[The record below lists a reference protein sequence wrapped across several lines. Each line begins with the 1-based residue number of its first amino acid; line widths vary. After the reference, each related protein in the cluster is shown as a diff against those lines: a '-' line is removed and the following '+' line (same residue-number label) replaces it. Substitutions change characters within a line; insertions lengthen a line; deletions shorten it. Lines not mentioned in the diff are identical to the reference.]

1 MLVQIGLSYPKSNI
15 PAYDIF
21 DHRTNII
28 VRRRARRN
36 GYPRGVIENIVYRNV
51 IGKTRKW
58 ICNARAGT
66 SSVMANRAGNA
77 TVFRLNKSIEFEGEH
92 YEYTI
97 K

>member
-36 GYPRGVIENIVYRNV
+36 GYPRGVI
-51 IGKTRKW
+51 GKTRKW

-66 SSVMANRAGNA
+66 SSVMAKRAGNA

-92 YEYTI
+92 YEYTL